1 MSEERMTRGNE
12 YPSEDM
18 AEAAVLVDL
27 ITRFMAK
34 ASFAS
39 DDTLRAFE
47 EELGCDPKS
56 YDDKDEGFIRQS
68 IAYARQWLIEAQLG
82 EGTKEE
88 SEAARA
94 FESRWVVRGVKRWDN
109 DATTEVP
116 VNSPES
122 STVYICQLI
131 EVDGKKR
138 AGGIV
143 WMANCDRHGWVDLA
157 RGEAEY
163 RQTVK
168 NAWDIVRW
176 HNKQVGRGR

>member
-1 MSEERMTRGNE
+1 MSR
-12 YPSEDM
+12 
-18 AEAAVLVDL
+18 
-27 ITRFMAK
+27 
-34 ASFAS
+34 AS
-39 DDTLRAFE
+39 T
-47 EELGCDPKS
+47 
-56 YDDKDEGFIRQS
+56 
-68 IAYARQWLIEAQLG
+68 
-82 EGTKEE
+82 
-88 SEAARA
+88 
-94 FESRWVVRGVKRWDN
+94 RWVVRGVKRWDN

-131 EVDGKKR
+131 EVDGVKR

-143 WMANCDRHGWVDLA
+143 WMANCDRYGWVDPA

-176 HNKQVGRGR
+176 HNKRLRRSQLPGDLLVPDDK